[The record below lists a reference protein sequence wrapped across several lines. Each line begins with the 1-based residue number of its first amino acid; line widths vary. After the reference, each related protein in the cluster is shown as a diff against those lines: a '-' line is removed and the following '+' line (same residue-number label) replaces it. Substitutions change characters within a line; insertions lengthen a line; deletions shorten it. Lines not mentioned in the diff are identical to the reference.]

1 LAKSVILIPDGI
13 TAYKFEFATT
23 NGRLSG
29 RVLVTKVGPPDNRKP
44 AEKLI
49 EAKARLKLLA
59 EQFRKVAEE
68 A

>member
-1 LAKSVILIPDGI
+1 MAKPIVLIPDGDI
-13 TAYKFEFATT
+13 AYRFEFVTT

-29 RVLVTKVGPPDNRKP
+29 RVLVAKVGLPDTRKP

-49 EAKARLKLLA
+49 EAKAKLRLLA
-59 EQFRKVAEE
+59 EQFQKIAEE